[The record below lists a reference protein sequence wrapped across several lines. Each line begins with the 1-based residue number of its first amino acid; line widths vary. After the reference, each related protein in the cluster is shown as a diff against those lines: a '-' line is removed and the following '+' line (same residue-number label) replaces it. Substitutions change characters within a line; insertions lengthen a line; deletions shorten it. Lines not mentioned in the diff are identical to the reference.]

1 MEEFRKE
8 PATLTLIIINI
19 VVFLMVEFTG
29 LSQDTLHML
38 DWGAAYTPLIVEKG
52 EVYRLFT
59 SMFLHFGIEHLI
71 NNMLVLFVLGSRLER
86 VIGKLRFI
94 VIYLAGGMTGSVLS
108 LVWDLRQGEYAVSI
122 YVVIRNKGRLEDLS
136 VRQIL
141 VTAVFSLYF
150 GFASSGVDNAAH
162 TGGLAA
168 GFLLAV
174 FCYHRRKK
182 I

>member
-94 VIYLAGGMTGSVLS
+94 VIYLAGGMTGCL
-108 LVWDLRQGEYAVSI
+108 
-122 YVVIRNKGRLEDLS
+122 
-136 VRQIL
+136 
-141 VTAVFSLYF
+141 LYT
-150 GFASSGVDNAAH
+150 SSGYPSVFP
-162 TGGLAA
+162 GRIKPGRSERFCA
-168 GFLLAV
+168 GS
-174 FCYHRRKK
+174 R
-182 I
+182 